1 MLCDFSNI
9 HWKICFSFTSLNR
22 MTFPK
27 YLNLE
32 DFISEDLEEV
42 SIRLVAAE

>member
-1 MLCDFSNI
+1 
-9 HWKICFSFTSLNR
+9 

-42 SIRLVAAE
+42 SIRLVAAEKRMIFMLFFLHEQL